1 MKGTALPERPAVR
14 QAVLRGGVRPPPGLT
29 PLTSR
34 PRLRVATPTTQQ
46 GWKGDMS
53 ELIKGT

>member
-1 MKGTALPERPAVR
+1 MGSDRP
-14 QAVLRGGVRPPPGLT
+14 GVRSRLPPELT

-53 ELIKGT
+53 ELIKST